1 MSLAAQR
8 AELATGYEMML
19 HTEET
24 AAATQQ
30 LERASA
36 KAERKE
42 AAFLEAM
49 RPRRSQAFVA
59 PILSRSER
67 LAVRAAEIAED
78 HAASSIET
86 EAKERLAAKGKT
98 TLSDPFLFLRLK
110 TEIQVERAKAA
121 ATVSSTVSVT
131 APAPAV
137 STVSSV
143 SGGAGGSRADAAM
156 SWRRSAPTVSTASA
170 STASAS
176 APASSA
182 PASTASASVPRTL
195 PRALDT
201 LLADYPVCYKAKGEG
216 RYEIELHRKKLRDL
230 CVKERRDIGAKE
242 VEASL
247 LRALETTGLC
257 AISAGS
263 WSALCVITV

>member
-1 MSLAAQR
+1 MFRSKHSHRKQLSRTKAASAEDAGVRSAEDTLMSLAAQR

-78 HAASSIET
+78 HAASSMEM
-86 EAKERLAAKGKT
+86 R
-98 TLSDPFLFLRLK
+98 
-110 TEIQVERAKAA
+110 
-121 ATVSSTVSVT
+121 
-131 APAPAV
+131 
-137 STVSSV
+137 
-143 SGGAGGSRADAAM
+143 
-156 SWRRSAPTVSTASA
+156 
-170 STASAS
+170 SAS
-176 APASSA
+176 A
-182 PASTASASVPRTL
+182 
-195 PRALDT
+195 
-201 LLADYPVCYKAKGEG
+201 
-216 RYEIELHRKKLRDL
+216 
-230 CVKERRDIGAKE
+230 
-242 VEASL
+242 
-247 LRALETTGLC
+247 
-257 AISAGS
+257 
-263 WSALCVITV
+263 